1 MELFCYERGAQA
13 SRLCSL
19 EGRQGLM
26 FKGGDAGNRVSMGRL
41 ALWWVE
47 DLSAVPRGS
56 GVAARAS
63 FPASLTSVAL
73 RSDGGQEATKGR
85 LPPQS
90 KRGWKGWRG

>member
-19 EGRQGLM
+19 EGRPGLM
-26 FKGGDAGNRVSMGRL
+26 FKVGDGGNGMSMGRL

-63 FPASLTSVAL
+63 LPSSLTSVAL
-73 RSDGGQEATKGR
+73 RTM
-85 LPPQS
+85 
-90 KRGWKGWRG
+90 